1 MVEDGGGVCVC
12 FFSADLFEGGLF
24 REGVSFSRRRGD
36 YGFWVWF
43 SVYAHLLL
51 SYGFL
56 SV

>member
-1 MVEDGGGVCVC
+1 MVEEGGGVCVC